1 MKSRF
6 LTLVFLLVVA
16 SATTAV
22 SAFDFVVDGLCY
34 AINADGESVTLCSYE
49 EDPSQLIIPAEVTA
63 SGVTYTVTAIG
74 EKAFYCC
81 RTLTSVV
88 IPNTVT
94 TISNFALHACT
105 GLTSLTIPSSV
116 ITIGEDALSGCNG
129 LTSINV
135 VSGNSKYDSR
145 DNCNAVIETAS
156 NTLVV
161 GCKNTIIPNSVI
173 IIGRG
178 AFYGC
183 YGLKNFVIPNSVTT
197 IGVSAFYCCDSL
209 TSVVIPNSVI
219 TIGDNAFAHCIA
231 LPSIDIPNSVTT
243 ISSGAF
249 ANCWSLTS
257 IDIPNSVTAIGNNAF
272 IGCTFLASVTIPNS
286 VSFIGYYAFDGTAWY
301 NNQPNGLV
309 YAGLVAYKYK
319 GAMPSGTS
327 IDVQEGTKGIAE
339 SAFNRCGGLTAVNIP
354 NSVAIIGEQAFA
366 NCVNLPTVKIPSSVT
381 FIGNHTFAY
390 CKKLSRIEAYP
401 DPANVVLGNS
411 VFYAVPKDNTLHV
424 LPEYLEAYQNAD
436 QWKDFQNILGDLS
449 QPLPNADL
457 NDDGS
462 VDISD
467 VNIVINMMLGKDTS
481 NNGDITGDGQVDIS
495 DVNAVINA
503 MLGK

>member
-1 MKSRF
+1 M
-6 LTLVFLLVVA
+6 
-16 SATTAV
+16 
-22 SAFDFVVDGLCY
+22 
-34 AINADGESVTLCSYE
+34 
-49 EDPSQLIIPAEVTA
+49 
-63 SGVTYTVTAIG
+63 
-74 EKAFYCC
+74 
-81 RTLTSVV
+81 
-88 IPNTVT
+88 
-94 TISNFALHACT
+94 
-105 GLTSLTIPSSV
+105 
-116 ITIGEDALSGCNG
+116 SGCNG

-135 VSGNSKYDSR
+135 TSGNPKFDSR
-145 DNCNAVIETAS
+145 DDCNAVIETAS
-156 NTLVV
+156 NTLIV
-161 GCKNTIIPNSVI
+161 GCKNTIIPISVT

-209 TSVVIPNSVI
+209 TSVVIPNSVV
-219 TIGDNAFAHCIA
+219 TIGNNAFAHCIA

-327 IDVQEGTKGIAE
+327 IDIQEGTKGIAE

-381 FIGNHTFAY
+381 FIGNYTFAY

-424 LPEYLEAYQNAD
+424 LPEYLEAYQNAE

-449 QPLPNADL
+449 QPLLNADL
-457 NDDGS
+457 NGDGS

-467 VNIVINMMLGKDTS
+467 VNLVINMMLGKDS
-481 NNGDITGDGQVDIS
+481 SDNGDITGDGQVDIS
-495 DVNAVINA
+495 DVNMVINA
-503 MLGK
+503 MLGKE